1 MHYTLNDET
10 KEPFFYTKNS
20 VIIEVNNEFIN
31 FTGYSRDELIGKS
44 LLEISYMLRIDSEFS
59 LENIKN
65 GCGFYI
71 FTKKYD
77 ERWVSITC
85 KLLELEN
92 EKIYFFK
99 EKINLRIENKFPII
113 NKFLLDNNVGVAI
126 YNVPNLA
133 LLKANQYYLDLL
145 GKLYNTKETA
155 IGKKASNFIYL
166 WESSEWK
173 EIVTNVINTGQSF
186 LRKEIK
192 EYNQN
197 WKELYIDG
205 NIIPVT
211 EKGKVKYIIL
221 IKEDVTEKVLL
232 RKSSQEQAKI
242 INKQKEKLEIIL
254 ENMSDGLFMIDKDYK
269 YILLNN
275 SAREFIFNFHPLKS
289 VGDSLSYIKYYDSL
303 GNLVPVKDLPITKV
317 LKGEKIKEFR
327 FTFGMKDEIRNF
339 DISGS
344 PIYDSK
350 GGFDSGIII
359 VRNVT
364 DKVKEEENRLLKTQL
379 NFFNNMIANLKVG
392 FVRYSYP
399 EYKIIEINN
408 KTYDDL
414 EQINP
419 SVGDVSSIIGKNLF
433 NIFNY
438 SKDEEAEF
446 RKNIENI
453 VDKKVNSNFD
463 YHKFYLSGEERFL
476 KLIHQPLVGINGKA
490 LEMIDISTDITDE
503 VKAKNQMK
511 KIFEIHEE
519 LFANVS
525 HELKTPLNVIFSTDQ
540 LMELYLKK
548 GLVEANKEK
557 VFRDVNIIKQ
567 NCYRLT
573 KLINNIVDLSKIE
586 SGFFKLN
593 LSNENIVE
601 VTENIVQSV
610 SEYIK
615 RKEINIIFD
624 TNIEEKIIACDPE
637 KIERIILNLI
647 SNAIKFSNLGGSIFI
662 KVLDKG
668 SIVEISVEDTGIGI
682 EKKYL
687 DNIFGR
693 FQQVDKSLSR
703 NVEGS
708 GIGLSLV
715 KSIVEMHGG
724 KISVDSEIGKGSIFK
739 VELPAR
745 IIKSSKVI
753 EKNKQINNKIQMI
766 NVEFS
771 DIYSI

>member
-1 MHYTLNDET
+1 M
-10 KEPFFYTKNS
+10 
-20 VIIEVNNEFIN
+20 
-31 FTGYSRDELIGKS
+31 
-44 LLEISYMLRIDSEFS
+44 
-59 LENIKN
+59 
-65 GCGFYI
+65 
-71 FTKKYD
+71 
-77 ERWVSITC
+77 
-85 KLLELEN
+85 
-92 EKIYFFK
+92 
-99 EKINLRIENKFPII
+99 
-113 NKFLLDNNVGVAI
+113 
-126 YNVPNLA
+126 
-133 LLKANQYYLDLL
+133 
-145 GKLYNTKETA
+145 
-155 IGKKASNFIYL
+155 
-166 WESSEWK
+166 
-173 EIVTNVINTGQSF
+173 
-186 LRKEIK
+186 
-192 EYNQN
+192 
-197 WKELYIDG
+197 
-205 NIIPVT
+205 
-211 EKGKVKYIIL
+211 
-221 IKEDVTEKVLL
+221 
-232 RKSSQEQAKI
+232 
-242 INKQKEKLEIIL
+242 
-254 ENMSDGLFMIDKDYK
+254 
-269 YILLNN
+269 
-275 SAREFIFNFHPLKS
+275 FNFHPLKS

-303 GNLVPVKDLPITKV
+303 GNLIPVKELPITKV
-317 LKGEKIKEFR
+317 LKGEKVKEFR
-327 FTFGMKDEIRNF
+327 ITCGMKDEMHNF

-344 PIYDSK
+344 PIYDNK
-350 GGFDSGIII
+350 GDFDSGIII

-364 DKVKEEENRLLKTQL
+364 DKIKAEENRLLKTQL

-414 EQINP
+414 KQINP
-419 SVGDVSSIIGKNLF
+419 GVGNVLSIIGKNLF
-433 NIFNY
+433 SAFNFT
-438 SKDEEAEF
+438 KDEEAEF
-446 RKNIENI
+446 RKNIQNI
-453 VDKKVNSNFD
+453 VDKKVNSNFN

-490 LEMIDISTDITDE
+490 VEIIDISTDITDE
-503 VKAKNQMK
+503 VKAKNEMK
-511 KIFEIHEE
+511 KIFQIHEE

-525 HELKTPLNVIFSTDQ
+525 HELKTPLNVIFSTNQ

-548 GLVEANKEK
+548 GLVEVNKEK
-557 VFRDVNIIKQ
+557 VFRDVDIIKQ

-624 TNIEEKIIACDPE
+624 TNTEEKIIACDPE

-647 SNAIKFSNLGGSIFI
+647 SNAIKFSNSGGSIFVN
-662 KVLDKG
+662 VLDKG
-668 SIVEISVEDTGIGI
+668 GIVEISVEDTGIGI

-724 KISVDSEIGKGSIFK
+724 KISVASEVGKGSIFK

-745 IIKSSKVI
+745 IIKSSKAI